1 MIKKLNKTKD
11 NNKKLNKD
19 TNKKLNKTKDMY
31 DNMYETTV
39 TNMYKENLIQ
49 MVINWTLL
57 TIIKTRIEAHN
68 HRNLNATHFANST
81 DNNIVTNSDKEKHDN
96 TMNILTFLYKGITG
110 SSTLG
115 YSLRTKTHYRSGK
128 LCNTLCNQH
137 GKNNNQKVGK
147 KRETQERKKQ
157 TNKELWISIAI
168 TLKKPR

>member
-19 TNKKLNKTKDMY
+19 INKKLNKTKDMY

-81 DNNIVTNSDKEKHDN
+81 DNNFVTNSDKREHDN
-96 TMNILTFLYKGITG
+96 
-110 SSTLG
+110 
-115 YSLRTKTHYRSGK
+115 
-128 LCNTLCNQH
+128 
-137 GKNNNQKVGK
+137 
-147 KRETQERKKQ
+147 
-157 TNKELWISIAI
+157 KE
-168 TLKKPR
+168 

>member
-31 DNMYETTV
+31 GNMYETTV
-39 TNMYKENLIQ
+39 TNMYKGNLIQ

-68 HRNLNATHFANST
+68 RRNLNATHFANST

-110 SSTLG
+110 SSTLV
-115 YSLRTKTHYRSGK
+115 YSLRTKTYYRSGK
-128 LCNTLCNQH
+128 LCNTFCNQH
-137 GKNNNQKVGK
+137 GKNNNQKAEK

>member
-1 MIKKLNKTKD
+1 MTKKLNKTKD
-11 NNKKLNKD
+11 I
-19 TNKKLNKTKDMY
+19 Y
-31 DNMYETTV
+31 DNMYDLTV
-39 TNMYKENLIQ
+39 TDMYKENLIQ
-49 MVINWTLL
+49 MVINWTIL
-57 TIIKTRIEAHN
+57 TMIKIRIETHN
-68 HRNLNATHFANST
+68 YKNTNATHFANSA
-81 DNNIVTNSDKEKHDN
+81 DNNLVTNSDRKKHDN

-110 SSTLG
+110 SSTLI
-115 YSLRTKTHYRSGK
+115 YSLRTKIHYRSEK

>member
-1 MIKKLNKTKD
+1 MTEKLNKTKD
-11 NNKKLNKD
+11 I
-19 TNKKLNKTKDMY
+19 Y
-31 DNMYETTV
+31 DNMYDLTV
-39 TNMYKENLIQ
+39 TDMYKENLIQ
-49 MVINWTLL
+49 MVINWTIL
-57 TIIKTRIEAHN
+57 TMIKIKIKTHN
-68 HRNLNATHFANST
+68 YKNTYATHFANSA
-81 DNNIVTNSDKEKHDN
+81 DNNLVTNSDRKKHDN

-110 SSTLG
+110 SSTLI
-115 YSLRTKTHYRSGK
+115 YSLRTKIHYRSEK

>member
-1 MIKKLNKTKD
+1 MTKKLNKTKD
-11 NNKKLNKD
+11 
-19 TNKKLNKTKDMY
+19 TTKKLNKTKDMY

-39 TNMYKENLIQ
+39 TDMYKENLIQ
-49 MVINWTLL
+49 MVINWTIL
-57 TIIKTRIEAHN
+57 TMIKIKIETHN
-68 HRNLNATHFANST
+68 YKNTNATHFANSA
-81 DNNIVTNSDKEKHDN
+81 DNNLVTNSDRKKHDN

-110 SSTLG
+110 SSTLI
-115 YSLRTKTHYRSGK
+115 YSLRTKIHYRSEK

>member
-1 MIKKLNKTKD
+1 MTEKLNKTKD
-11 NNKKLNKD
+11 I
-19 TNKKLNKTKDMY
+19 Y
-31 DNMYETTV
+31 DNMYDLTV
-39 TNMYKENLIQ
+39 TDMYKENLIQ
-49 MVINWTLL
+49 MVINWTIL
-57 TIIKTRIEAHN
+57 TMIKIKIETHN
-68 HRNLNATHFANST
+68 YKNTNATHFANSA
-81 DNNIVTNSDKEKHDN
+81 DNNLVTNSDRKKHDN

-110 SSTLG
+110 SSTLI
-115 YSLRTKTHYRSGK
+115 YSLRTKIHYRSEK

>member
-1 MIKKLNKTKD
+1 MTQKLNKTKD
-11 NNKKLNKD
+11 I
-19 TNKKLNKTKDMY
+19 Y

-39 TNMYKENLIQ
+39 TDMYKENLIQ
-49 MVINWTLL
+49 MVINWTIL
-57 TIIKTRIEAHN
+57 TMIKIKIETHN
-68 HRNLNATHFANST
+68 YKNTNATHFANSA
-81 DNNIVTNSDKEKHDN
+81 DNNLVTNSDRKKHDN

-110 SSTLG
+110 SSTLI
-115 YSLRTKTHYRSGK
+115 YSLRTKIHYRSEK

-137 GKNNNQKVGK
+137 GKNNNQKVEK

>member
-1 MIKKLNKTKD
+1 MTKKLNKTKD
-11 NNKKLNKD
+11 I
-19 TNKKLNKTKDMY
+19 Y

-39 TNMYKENLIQ
+39 TDMYKENLIQ
-49 MVINWTLL
+49 MVINWTIL
-57 TIIKTRIEAHN
+57 TMIKIKIETHN
-68 HRNLNATHFANST
+68 YKNTNATHFANSA
-81 DNNIVTNSDKEKHDN
+81 DNNLVTNSDRKKHDN

-110 SSTLG
+110 SSTLI
-115 YSLRTKTHYRSGK
+115 YSLRTKIHYRSEK

-137 GKNNNQKVGK
+137 GKNNNQKVEK

>member
-1 MIKKLNKTKD
+1 MTEKLNKTKD
-11 NNKKLNKD
+11 I
-19 TNKKLNKTKDMY
+19 Y
-31 DNMYETTV
+31 DNMYDLTV
-39 TNMYKENLIQ
+39 TDMYKENLIQ
-49 MVINWTLL
+49 MVINWTIL
-57 TIIKTRIEAHN
+57 TMIKIKIETHN
-68 HRNLNATHFANST
+68 YKNTYATHFANSA
-81 DNNIVTNSDKEKHDN
+81 DNNLVTNSDRKKHDN

-110 SSTLG
+110 SSTLI
-115 YSLRTKTHYRSGK
+115 YSLRTKIHYRSEK